1 MKVSNIFKGDKVLW
15 MVFFFLCLISIIE
28 VFSASSG
35 LTYKSQ
41 DYVGPIIYHT
51 GTIVFGFIVA
61 IITVHIPWRY
71 FKLMT
76 PFLLL
81 FSIVTLLWVLLAGTK
96 IGDAGR
102 WINLFGFTFQPSEIA
117 KGSLVL
123 AVAQIL
129 SIMQDEDGADPK
141 AIKYILVLSIPIIF
155 LIFLENFSTAALL
168 SIVIYLM
175 MILGRVP
182 MRQIGIL
189 TGIGFGVALMG
200 LAFIWF
206 AGHDKEELERM
217 EKQQKIEMVAGVK
230 KEKSFLDKVFHR
242 ADTWKSRLMKFADD
256 KEVAPEDYDLDKD
269 AQVAHANIAI
279 ASSNVLGKGPGNSE
293 QRDFLA
299 QAFSDFIFAIIIEEM
314 GFVGSGLVV
323 LLYIFLLFRAA
334 RIASRCEYNFP
345 AFLVMGLGLLLVI
358 QALFNMMVAVGLAPV
373 TGQPLPLISKGGTST
388 IINCAYIG
396 AMLSISRISKKP
408 QSENAVGTVVPQPT
422 KQTILNSEKIH
433 EKLVCPREN

>member
-61 IITVHIPWRY
+61 IVIVHIPWRY

-168 SIVIYLM
+168 SIVVYLM

-182 MRQIGIL
+182 MKQIGAL
-189 TGIGFGVALMG
+189 TGGGLLLALIG

-408 QSENAVGTVVPQPT
+408 QTENAVETVVAATNKTDNP
-422 KQTILNSEKIH
+422 E
-433 EKLVCPREN
+433 

>member
-61 IITVHIPWRY
+61 IVIVHIPWRY

-182 MRQIGIL
+182 MKQIGIL
-189 TGIGFGVALMG
+189 TGIGLGVMILG

-206 AGHDKEELERM
+206 AGHDKDELERM

-408 QSENAVGTVVPQPT
+408 QSENAVETVVAATNKTDNP
-422 KQTILNSEKIH
+422 E
-433 EKLVCPREN
+433 

>member
-61 IITVHIPWRY
+61 IVIVHIPWRY

-182 MRQIGIL
+182 MKQIGIL
-189 TGIGFGVALMG
+189 TGIGLGVMILG

-206 AGHDKEELERM
+206 AGHDKDELERM

-408 QSENAVGTVVPQPT
+408 QTENAVETVVAATDKTDNP
-422 KQTILNSEKIH
+422 E
-433 EKLVCPREN
+433 

>member
-61 IITVHIPWRY
+61 IVIVHIPWRY

-182 MRQIGIL
+182 MKQIGIL
-189 TGIGFGVALMG
+189 TGIGLGVMILG

-206 AGHDKEELERM
+206 AGHDKDELERM
-217 EKQQKIEMVAGVK
+217 EKQQK
-230 KEKSFLDKVFHR
+230 
-242 ADTWKSRLMKFADD
+242 KF
-256 KEVAPEDYDLDKD
+256 
-269 AQVAHANIAI
+269 
-279 ASSNVLGKGPGNSE
+279 G
-293 QRDFLA
+293 
-299 QAFSDFIFAIIIEEM
+299 IF
-314 GFVGSGLVV
+314 
-323 LLYIFLLFRAA
+323 
-334 RIASRCEYNFP
+334 
-345 AFLVMGLGLLLVI
+345 VM
-358 QALFNMMVAVGLAPV
+358 
-373 TGQPLPLISKGGTST
+373 
-388 IINCAYIG
+388 
-396 AMLSISRISKKP
+396 
-408 QSENAVGTVVPQPT
+408 
-422 KQTILNSEKIH
+422 LN
-433 EKLVCPREN
+433 

>member
-61 IITVHIPWRY
+61 IVIVHIPWRY

-182 MRQIGIL
+182 MKQIGIL
-189 TGIGFGVALMG
+189 TGIGLGIMILG

-408 QSENAVGTVVPQPT
+408 QTENAVE
-422 KQTILNSEKIH
+422 TIAAATDKTDNPE
-433 EKLVCPREN
+433 

>member
-61 IITVHIPWRY
+61 IVIVHIPWRY

-182 MRQIGIL
+182 MKQIGIL
-189 TGIGFGVALMG
+189 TGIGLGVMILG

-206 AGHDKEELERM
+206 AGHDKDELERM

-396 AMLSISRISKKP
+396 AMLSISRISKKS
-408 QSENAVGTVVPQPT
+408 QTENAVETVAAAT
-422 KQTILNSEKIH
+422 EKTDNP
-433 EKLVCPREN
+433 E

>member
-61 IITVHIPWRY
+61 IVIVHIPWRY

-182 MRQIGIL
+182 MKQIGIL
-189 TGIGFGVALMG
+189 TGIGLGVMILG

-206 AGHDKEELERM
+206 AGHDKDELERM

-408 QSENAVGTVVPQPT
+408 QTENAVE
-422 KQTILNSEKIH
+422 TIVAATDKTDNPE
-433 EKLVCPREN
+433 

>member
-61 IITVHIPWRY
+61 IVIVHIPWRY

-182 MRQIGIL
+182 MKQIGAL
-189 TGIGFGVALMG
+189 TGGGLLLALIG

-408 QSENAVGTVVPQPT
+408 QTENAVETVAAATDKTDNP
-422 KQTILNSEKIH
+422 E
-433 EKLVCPREN
+433 